1 MPRRT
6 AILMV
11 GRVVSAGTTL
21 VVLALVGRLRGDVE
35 LGAVALGFAVGSIL
49 AALSDL
55 GAISLLVRETAREP
69 QRAGP
74 LLIGLSL
81 FRTLT
86 LSVAIVVAWGVAQ
99 AIDSRAAGTILL
111 VAAGLAIQSF
121 AELTRAVFMARQ
133 RFTISATHFVVENLA
148 WFGVVGGLLVWR
160 PDLSTAVVF
169 GAGVGALAA
178 SAVAGF
184 ALVALIGHV
193 SMGLPTGEEV
203 RRLARQSPPFA
214 AFAVLGIAYT
224 RIDTVIVGVL
234 IPGGLAAAG
243 SYFAA
248 TRLIASF
255 EYVPEAAARG
265 AFPELARRFVS
276 EPDRVAPLLGQ
287 LARGLLLI
295 GAAIPAVLVP
305 IGDRLLPALFGTP
318 PETGWVLAALSIAV
332 PLRYLGYLYGAA
344 LTSVDAQGKRVA
356 AAATA
361 LVVVV
366 AINLVAIPL
375 LGLVAPVAGA
385 IIAAAAVGS
394 LYALFVRRQFGSVGL
409 DASIVIGLAGASAVG
424 AVAGLA
430 ARAIAPEPIAPF
442 LGGSVALVAYA
453 ALAAIGPARPMLR
466 SSQRSGAVG
475 Q

>member
-1 MPRRT
+1 
-6 AILMV
+6 
-11 GRVVSAGTTL
+11 
-21 VVLALVGRLRGDVE
+21 
-35 LGAVALGFAVGSIL
+35 
-49 AALSDL
+49 
-55 GAISLLVRETAREP
+55 
-69 QRAGP
+69 
-74 LLIGLSL
+74 
-81 FRTLT
+81 
-86 LSVAIVVAWGVAQ
+86 
-99 AIDSRAAGTILL
+99 
-111 VAAGLAIQSF
+111 
-121 AELTRAVFMARQ
+121 
-133 RFTISATHFVVENLA
+133 
-148 WFGVVGGLLVWR
+148 
-160 PDLSTAVVF
+160 VVF

-466 SSQRSGAVG
+466 SSQRSGAAG